1 MLNQSINRPL
11 VLRYMPRREV
21 LYLTSTWTDRPT
33 DRPATGSFFF
43 LSFFFLSYFR
53 VGKIGA
59 ACARVD
65 EGGVC
70 EDEGE
75 GEGVPRRGRRKSFI
89 VGFWIQVGGRW
100 MGASRLLGLLA
111 GPRIA
116 ACLLACLPTCLQL
129 LLPLACFL
137 QCKGSRR

>member
-1 MLNQSINRPL
+1 M
-11 VLRYMPRREV
+11 YM
-21 LYLTSTWTDRPT
+21 DRPT
-33 DRPATGSFFF
+33 DRPTGHWLFLFSFFF
-43 LSFFFLSYFR
+43 FPFVFSR
-53 VGKIGA
+53 GRKIGA

-70 EDEGE
+70 EDEDEGE

-116 ACLLACLPTCLQL
+116 ACLLANLLATAASTR
-129 LLPLACFL
+129 LLPAM
-137 QCKGSRR
+137 